1 MVIRGGFGWAYN
13 RNLISDAVTAFNN
26 GLTQTVDYLQTS
38 LGTLAS
44 SSTLQRISPGNYAA
58 RDAST
63 RKAPTVYDYSIS
75 VQHELAFQMVL
86 EVAYVGN
93 LQRHQPINF
102 NLNAIPPG
110 TAFLPQYVD
119 STNAGYNFAGPIT
132 ASNPGPPL
140 LGSNAEN
147 AIVMRPYLGLGTLT
161 ATANVGNNRYDS
173 LQASVNKRFGSG
185 LMFQAAYTNGRLISG
200 QENVGIY
207 SYNWKQYA
215 GYVSQY
221 NRQQTLAMNYI
232 YDLPKW
238 AAKLGSNH
246 AAGAVLEGWQ
256 FAHLLAF
263 FSGLPYSPQFSI
275 QQANTGSTINLQQV
289 FMGTPDITPRLA
301 INGSLSPTASR
312 LYFNPSKLGVPA
324 IFPSA
329 NGTGS
334 RNFLT
339 APGTFANDMSLTKRF
354 RIAEG
359 KSLEFRVNA
368 YNVFNQVRRVSLNT
382 SVQYKANGADDASGF
397 AVYNLPDQLAQRT
410 VAAGI
415 TNPTAVY
422 NQYRSGVGYANLT
435 TTQAMRIVELGVKLR
450 F

>member
-1 MVIRGGFGWAYN
+1 
-13 RNLISDAVTAFNN
+13 
-26 GLTQTVDYLQTS
+26 
-38 LGTLAS
+38 
-44 SSTLQRISPGNYAA
+44 
-58 RDAST
+58 
-63 RKAPTVYDYSIS
+63 
-75 VQHELAFQMVL
+75 
-86 EVAYVGN
+86 
-93 LQRHQPINF
+93 
-102 NLNAIPPG
+102 
-110 TAFLPQYVD
+110 
-119 STNAGYNFAGPIT
+119 
-132 ASNPGPPL
+132 
-140 LGSNAEN
+140 
-147 AIVMRPYLGLGTLT
+147 
-161 ATANVGNNRYDS
+161 
-173 LQASVNKRFGSG
+173 
-185 LMFQAAYTNGRLISG
+185 
-200 QENVGIY
+200 
-207 SYNWKQYA
+207 
-215 GYVSQY
+215 
-221 NRQQTLAMNYI
+221 
-232 YDLPKW
+232 
-238 AAKLGSNH
+238 
-246 AAGAVLEGWQ
+246 
-256 FAHLLAF
+256 
-263 FSGLPYSPQFSI
+263 
-275 QQANTGSTINLQQV
+275 
-289 FMGTPDITPRLA
+289 MGTPDITPRLA

-382 SVQYKANGADDASGF
+382 SVQYKANGADYASGF

-435 TTQAMRIVELGVKLR
+435 TTQPMRIVELGVKLR